1 MQVADKTVVI
11 AGLGVSGTSL
21 AEVLRE
27 RGTHVIGVDE
37 RKPEADLH
45 SFDDVD
51 WDHVDYVMSS
61 PVFNPRTPFV
71 LEAQR
76 RGIPVMSEVEFAWQ
90 LRVNNERTGTPAPW
104 IGITGTN
111 GKTSTT
117 EMTSEMLTACG
128 LDAPTAG
135 NIASGDMSMSLSRC
149 ATNPQHDV
157 LCVELS
163 SFQLHFTD
171 SLALDCAAITNIADD
186 HLDWHGG
193 RENYAADKSKVFH
206 NAKRAIVYNAQDAK
220 VSELAAAA
228 QTAEGCRKVGFTLEA
243 PQAGQIGIEDGWIVD
258 RSGVAGGAV
267 GESVRLAAITDFTHL
282 AEPDGSLYPHLVAD
296 ALTALALV
304 LGLGADRDT
313 ALKALT
319 SFKPGGHR
327 IETVAEAAVEG
338 GSVRFVDDSKATN
351 GHAARASL
359 SSFPAKSVIW
369 IAGGLAKGSR
379 FEDLVEG
386 PGTHHQSGRHHRQRP
401 AADDRSVCQPS
412 SGHPGDHHRSRR
424 QRYRHGPCRRSLRHV
439 CRRRR
444 HRAYGSGLR
453 LHGPVQVLRGSRQSI
468 RRRSQDVERGAW
480 PPLIPI
486 SVRHTEPLTSPHSKS
501 PTTRVGEAC
510 STRYGATTA
519 SAWPWWG

>member
-1 MQVADKTVVI
+1 MNMDGKTVIV
-11 AGLGVSGTSL
+11 AGLGVSGQSMM
-21 AEVLRE
+21 EVLGSRVG
-27 RGTHVIGVDE
+27 RVLGVDE
-37 RKPEADLH
+37 KKPDSDLH
-45 SFDDVD
+45 SFDQID
-51 WDHVDYVMSS
+51 WDNTDMVMTS
-61 PVFNPRTPFV
+61 PVFNPRTPFI
-71 LEAQR
+71 LEAQKR
-76 RGIPVMSEVEFAWQ
+76 NIPVMSEVELAWQ
-90 LRVNNERTGTPAPW
+90 LRVNSNTTGKPAQW

-128 LDAPTAG
+128 LAAPAVG
-135 NIASGDMSMSLSRC
+135 NIGKAVSHAAVDP
-149 ATNPQHDV
+149 ANDV

-163 SFQLHFTD
+163 SFQLHFTY
-171 SLALDCAAITNIADD
+171 SLELDCAAITNIADD

-220 VSELAAAA
+220 VSELAAEA

-379 FEDLVEG
+379 FEDLVKDQAH
-386 PGTHHQSGRHHRQRP
+386 TIK
-401 AADDRSVCQPS
+401 AAVIIGKDQQPMIEAFASQAPDIPVTIIDPEDNDTVMDRAV
-412 SGHPGDHHRSRR
+412 
-424 QRYRHGPCRRSLRHV
+424 
-439 CRRRR
+439 
-444 HRAYGSGLR
+444 
-453 LHGPVQVLRGSRQSI
+453 
-468 RRRSQDVERGAW
+468 
-480 PPLIPI
+480 
-486 SVRHTEPLTSPHSKS
+486 
-501 PTTRVGEAC
+501 EAC
-510 STRYGATTA
+510 GTYTA
-519 SAWPWWG
+519 AGDIVLMAPACASMDQFKSYADRGNRFAAAAKMWSEVHGLH

>member
-1 MQVADKTVVI
+1 M
-11 AGLGVSGTSL
+11 
-21 AEVLRE
+21 
-27 RGTHVIGVDE
+27 
-37 RKPEADLH
+37 
-45 SFDDVD
+45 SFE
-51 WDHVDYVMSS
+51 H
-61 PVFNPRTPFV
+61 PNR
-71 LEAQR
+71 
-76 RGIPVMSEVEFAWQ
+76 
-90 LRVNNERTGTPAPW
+90 NNESMRDVELDIMSRPPEHNTTNLDLDRMNLMLDILGHPEQSFRV
-104 IGITGTN
+104 IHITGTN

-379 FEDLVEG
+379 FEDLVKDQAH
-386 PGTHHQSGRHHRQRP
+386 TIK
-401 AADDRSVCQPS
+401 AAVIIGKDQQPMIEAFASQAPDIPVTIIDPEDNDTVMDRAV
-412 SGHPGDHHRSRR
+412 
-424 QRYRHGPCRRSLRHV
+424 
-439 CRRRR
+439 
-444 HRAYGSGLR
+444 
-453 LHGPVQVLRGSRQSI
+453 
-468 RRRSQDVERGAW
+468 
-480 PPLIPI
+480 
-486 SVRHTEPLTSPHSKS
+486 
-501 PTTRVGEAC
+501 EAC
-510 STRYGATTA
+510 GTYAAAGDIVLMAPACA
-519 SAWPWWG
+519 SMDQFKSYADRGNRFAAAAKTWSEVHGLH

>member
-27 RGTHVIGVDE
+27 RGAHVIGVDE

-186 HLDWHGG
+186 HL
-193 RENYAADKSKVFH
+193 E
-206 NAKRAIVYNAQDAK
+206 
-220 VSELAAAA
+220 
-228 QTAEGCRKVGFTLEA
+228 
-243 PQAGQIGIEDGWIVD
+243 
-258 RSGVAGGAV
+258 
-267 GESVRLAAITDFTHL
+267 
-282 AEPDGSLYPHLVAD
+282 
-296 ALTALALV
+296 
-304 LGLGADRDT
+304 
-313 ALKALT
+313 
-319 SFKPGGHR
+319 
-327 IETVAEAAVEG
+327 
-338 GSVRFVDDSKATN
+338 
-351 GHAARASL
+351 
-359 SSFPAKSVIW
+359 
-369 IAGGLAKGSR
+369 
-379 FEDLVEG
+379 
-386 PGTHHQSGRHHRQRP
+386 
-401 AADDRSVCQPS
+401 CQ
-412 SGHPGDHHRSRR
+412 
-424 QRYRHGPCRRSLRHV
+424 
-439 CRRRR
+439 
-444 HRAYGSGLR
+444 
-453 LHGPVQVLRGSRQSI
+453 
-468 RRRSQDVERGAW
+468 
-480 PPLIPI
+480 
-486 SVRHTEPLTSPHSKS
+486 SKS
-501 PTTRVGEAC
+501 QHAP
-510 STRYGATTA
+510 
-519 SAWPWWG
+519 PP